1 MSKMKISGPTQGKLV
16 FAYDIREGHI
26 DYKSLLPA
34 LNRRIIEDQI
44 EAVVEEKELEEII
57 GEVLYRVN
65 EKIFESFHDYLLTKK
80 MDINFEEVLKDAIG
94 VAVKK

>member
-34 LNRRIIEDQI
+34 LNRRIIEDKI
-44 EAVVEEKELEEII
+44 EAVVEEKELEEIM

-65 EKIFESFHDYLLTKK
+65 EKVFESFHDYLLTKK
-80 MDINFEEVLKDAIG
+80 IDIDFDKILTEAIG
-94 VAVKK
+94 AAVKK

>member
-94 VAVKK
+94 AAVKK